1 MKLSEA
7 YLESIGNRAEP
18 IIGIVV
24 DSASRVV
31 RIGAD
36 QIDAILTV
44 DEIGVPVSTLNE
56 QVLAGWG
63 PAAAAPAGAF
73 SGPHGR
79 LSGDPRNGHNER
91 GKSLPAPFSDG
102 YQIPR
107 L

>member
-24 DSASRVV
+24 DSASPGV

-56 QVLAGWG
+56 QCSPNGF
-63 PAAAAPAGAF
+63 AAAAPAGAF
-73 SGPHGR
+73 SGRYGR

-91 GKSLPAPFSDG
+91 GESLPAPFSDG
-102 YQIPR
+102 FQIPR